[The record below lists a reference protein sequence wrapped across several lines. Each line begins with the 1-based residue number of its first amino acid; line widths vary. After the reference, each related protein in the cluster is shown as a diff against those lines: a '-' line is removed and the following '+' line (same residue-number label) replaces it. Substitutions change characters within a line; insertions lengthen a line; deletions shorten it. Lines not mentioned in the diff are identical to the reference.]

1 MMESPRPS
9 DSGGG
14 QKVRARA
21 ESSAAAG
28 GMILV
33 ARFTATAVMNYGL
46 GIALAWLLV
55 PSQFGVISAVQ
66 NVLLLAAALLTAGMP
81 WALAIHV
88 AKSRDDPDAAKP
100 EFRTALV
107 ASAGFGILLGAAFAA
122 AQVSGLRLVP
132 THSVAIA
139 VVVAAEMPLLAV
151 NSVLTGAAQGSR
163 RFRGLGTMQTAEILV
178 KCIVAVLA
186 VGVLHAG
193 PLGVALSFPVG
204 TLGSVLIGV
213 RTTRDLLPG
222 WGPLAHPGFLRA
234 SGAIWFAS
242 AAMGFLLTADLLG
255 LQVAGGATAATA
267 AVLAGYQACGLL
279 ARASFYVSDALADA
293 VFPFM
298 AASQSS
304 QERHR
309 WFVAA
314 ARWVPAII
322 IPLQLGLCLAPGP
335 VLRLFLP
342 HEYSTAQTLL
352 RVLAAGTLGTLMTDM
367 LMKGLFAIG
376 RGSRAGRLMPVA
388 AMVETVCLIVLVP
401 RYGALGAAVSYLVA
415 SYVSVALLAPVY
427 LSSFRVKISASWLP
441 VRYVAGLAAP
451 ALLFAEANRLSG
463 VAWILIAV
471 AAFLSLLSA
480 RWNRLITDSDV
491 GVVRALLS
499 RLTERAASSRALSI
513 APWRRF
519 WRTEKRLAAFCACV
533 AAIALGYNLFG
544 SPDILDDEAAYTAT
558 AQKVAQDWQLTLDN
572 RPLFVHP
579 PLMFLLQAGWLRL
592 TGDSSAALLAA
603 IHMARLLAASAGGIN
618 VLLIAGMAY
627 RLASGGTA
635 TRRRVVTGAIAVI
648 AAFDPVLVRYDR
660 QDVIEPFALC
670 LSLVT
675 LHAAWQLRERGS
687 LPYVSVTGL
696 LTGLALLTNEITVF
710 LVIVP
715 LIFALL
721 ERDRRLL
728 GRTVGALA
736 IGVAFLLLFFLWS
749 VELGQAGSFLDVQTA
764 TLQRLIGIVQTTG
777 LKIPGISPLPA
788 LRQSVTQY
796 SSSYIVLATGFA
808 SVIWC
813 WGRWNT
819 RSGNFLTA
827 WLTASYGLAIYLV
840 AIGTLNEQFFVYVL
854 PASIVGATLF
864 VDALIARPA
873 RRAAHKRQGHGYPGR
888 DRRLPRLAGA
898 AACAGLTGLSVAS
911 WVADYTGRNDGVVL
925 ADRFI
930 AAKLPACA
938 VVNASGDAEKYA
950 YLLRGRDFSSFYVGP
965 TALAYGVHYFLLSPS
980 DAIERTGNMSP
991 ALASWIQ
998 QHGRR
1003 LAIFPSEI
1011 YKTLQLWY
1019 VPASPYDPVAGM
1031 VNIPDGIY
1039 ASTDGSSCGGFTITD
1054 GSTGSFYSAYQA
1066 LGGKTVVGE
1075 PLSRVA
1081 SDGPGSHEQ
1090 FFDGAVLATSH
1101 GRAVRPLPV
1110 VEMLAR
1116 EDQRAYQHAA
1126 LPPVITPAS
1135 AVTRRSWLTNPAIT
1149 RTYLDGQAE
1158 SRASYAAAVQR
1169 YGEPLGPPS
1178 AMPGGA
1184 TGQAFA
1190 DVVLKTSARGGTGA
1204 SAAPVAS
1211 IAAAA
1216 GLLRIPVAAGRPQ
1229 PSPPLPDPG
1238 PNGPLE
1244 SASVRPFA
1252 FSLGAA
1258 LSLYG
1263 SGIAV
1268 LATWQR
1274 RRQRAAERQCR
1285 WEEAA

>member
-1 MMESPRPS
+1 
-9 DSGGG
+9 
-14 QKVRARA
+14 
-21 ESSAAAG
+21 
-28 GMILV
+28 MILV

-55 PSQFGVISAVQ
+55 PAQFGVISAVQ

-81 WALAIHV
+81 WALAIRI
-88 AKSRDDPDAAKP
+88 AKCRDDPGAAKP
-100 EFRTALV
+100 EFRTALL
-107 ASAGFGILLGAAFAA
+107 ASTGFGILLGAAFAA
-122 AQVSGLRLVP
+122 AQLSGLRLVP
-132 THSVAIA
+132 SHSAVIA

-151 NSVLTGAAQGSR
+151 NSVLTGAVQGSR
-163 RFRGLGTMQTAEILV
+163 RFRGLGTMQTAEIMV
-178 KCIVAVLA
+178 KCAVAVFA
-186 VGVLHAG
+186 VGVVHAG

-222 WGPLAHPGFLRA
+222 WGPLASPGFLRA

-293 VFPFM
+293 VFPFL
-298 AASQSS
+298 AASRSS

-314 ARWVPAII
+314 ARWIPAVI

-342 HEYSTAQTLL
+342 HDYATAQTLL
-352 RVLAAGTLGTLMTDM
+352 RVLAVGTVGTLMTDM
-367 LMKGLFAIG
+367 LMKGLFAVG
-376 RGSRAGRLMPVA
+376 QGARAGRLMPVVA
-388 AMVETVCLIVLVP
+388 LVETVCLIVLVP
-401 RYGALGAAVSYLVA
+401 RYGALGAAESYLVA
-415 SYVSVALLAPVY
+415 SYVSVALLAPIY
-427 LSSFRVKISASWLP
+427 LSSFEVRLSASWRP
-441 VRYVAGLAAP
+441 VRYVAGLVVP
-451 ALLFAEANRLSG
+451 ASFFVEANRLAS
-463 VAWILIAV
+463 VAWILIAA

-480 RWNRLITDSDV
+480 RWNGLITDSDMGAV
-491 GVVRALLS
+491 WAFRS
-499 RLTERAASSRALSI
+499 RLTERAAKFCALSI
-513 APWRRF
+513 APGRLF
-519 WRTEKRLAAFCACV
+519 WRSEKRLAVFCASV
-533 AAIALGYNLFG
+533 AGITLGYNLFG
-544 SPDILDDEAAYTAT
+544 SPDILYDEAAYTST

-572 RPLFVHP
+572 KPLFVHP
-579 PLMFLLQAGWLRL
+579 PLMFLLQAGWLRM
-592 TGDSSAALLAA
+592 TGEASATLPSA

-618 VLLIAGMAY
+618 VLLIAGLAY
-627 RLASGGTA
+627 RLASAGTA
-635 TRRRVVTGAIAVI
+635 TRRRVLTGAIAVI
-648 AAFDPVLVRYDR
+648 AALDPVLVRYDR

-670 LSLVT
+670 LCLVT
-675 LHAAWQLRERGS
+675 LHAAWHLRERGS
-687 LPYVSVTGL
+687 LAYVSVTGL

-710 LVIVP
+710 LLIVP

-721 ERDRRLL
+721 ERDRGLL
-728 GRTVGALA
+728 GRTAGALA

-764 TLQRLIGIVQTTG
+764 TLQRLIGIVQNTG

-788 LRQSVTQY
+788 LRQSVAEY

-813 WGRWNT
+813 WARWNT
-819 RSGNFLTA
+819 RSGHFLTA

-864 VDALIARPA
+864 VDALIAGPPRAAA
-873 RRAAHKRQGHGYPGR
+873 RRRPGPRPRPRGR
-888 DRRLPRLAGA
+888 DGRLPRLAGLA
-898 AACAGLTGLSVAS
+898 ALACLTGLSAAN
-911 WVADYTGRNDGVVL
+911 WVTDYTSPSDGVVL
-925 ADRFI
+925 ADGFI
-930 AAKLPACA
+930 AARLPACT
-938 VVNASGDAEKYA
+938 VVNASGDSEKYS
-950 YLLRGRDFSSFYVGP
+950 YLLPGRNFSSFYVGP
-965 TALAYGVHYFLLSPS
+965 AALAYGVHYFLLSPS

-1003 LAIFPSEI
+1003 LALFPSEV
-1011 YKTLQLWY
+1011 YKTVQVWY
-1019 VPASPYDPVAGM
+1019 VPASPYDPVADV
-1031 VNIPDGIY
+1031 VNIPAGLY
-1039 ASTDGSSCGGFTITD
+1039 ARTDGSSCGGFTITN
-1054 GSTGSFYSAYQA
+1054 GSAGSFYSAYQA
-1066 LGGKTVVGE
+1066 LGGKAVAGE

-1081 SDGPGSHEQ
+1081 RAGSGSHEQ
-1090 FFDGAVLATSH
+1090 FFDGAVLATSK
-1101 GRAVRPLPV
+1101 GRAAHPLPV
-1110 VEMLAR
+1110 VETLAR
-1116 EDQRAYQHAA
+1116 KDPRAYRRAG
-1126 LPPVITPAS
+1126 LPPVITRAS
-1135 AVTRRSWLTNPAIT
+1135 AATRRSWLTNPAIT

-1178 AMPGGA
+1178 ALPGGA

-1190 DVVLKTSARGGTGA
+1190 DVVLKTSAGGGTGV
-1204 SAAPVAS
+1204 SAAPVTS

-1216 GLLRIPVAAGRPQ
+1216 GLLRIPAAALRPQ
-1229 PSPPLPDPG
+1229 ASPPLPEPPPSG
-1238 PNGPLE
+1238 PSEP
-1244 SASVRPFA
+1244 ASVRPFA

-1263 SGIAV
+1263 CVISV
-1268 LATWQR
+1268 LATRQR
-1274 RRQRAAERQCR
+1274 RWQRAAERQNR